1 MQRIIGCDDLIQND
15 EIVHVLYVARGRLAL
30 VERKALQAVLEE
42 VQQGVT
48 RHDVPL
54 LTWALVTSQKAAF
67 FAARRQAPGIAIIEF
82 DILAERLEFCS
93 QLACRWPSA
102 RLIAATNAPL
112 EKSSLNF
119 KKVISRPASTLALQ
133 SAISE
138 LVRAGGSGYLIQAG
152 EVSLDLHNR
161 IVITPRGEHHMT
173 PKQCALLQILMERRN
188 EVVSRREIM
197 QEIWQTNFLDD
208 TRTLDVHMRWLRERI
223 ELDPSNPRYIVT
235 VRGRGYRFIA

>member
-1 MQRIIGCDDLIQND
+1 MIQND

-30 VERKALQAVLEE
+30 SEYKMLQVVLEE
-42 VQQGVT
+42 VQQNVT
-48 RHDVPL
+48 RHDVSL
-54 LTWALVTSQKAAF
+54 LTWTLVTSQKAAF
-67 FAARRQAPGIAIIEF
+67 FAARQQAPGIAIIEF
-82 DILAERLEFCS
+82 ATLAERLEFCTHF
-93 QLACRWPSA
+93 ACRWPSA
-102 RLIAATNAPL
+102 RLIAATDASL
-112 EKSSLNF
+112 EKSPLKF
-119 KKVISRPASTLALQ
+119 EKVVSTPVSVRVLQ
-133 SAISE
+133 TVIGE
-138 LVRAGGSGYLIQAG
+138 LLRAGGNGYLIQAG

-197 QEIWQTNFLDD
+197 QEIWQTNFLED

-235 VRGRGYRFIA
+235 VRGRGYRFVA